1 MRAAIVLC
9 SVFLVAG
16 AQIALAQ
23 DPRTIVQTADQ
34 SLQQG
39 NMTVFGP
46 QLQLVIS
53 QQTGGT
59 GLYQPLTQ
67 LGPITNIA
75 IESVQ
80 QIPNGLIVQGRAFHQ
95 TGYADWTLEFSYLS
109 QKIEFGNFNVYQ
121 SGYVIPYAYQYTYQ
135 PSWGGRDG
143 WREREW
149 RERRERAFRN
159 EGQPYSQQRQNVRIV
174 PQIAAQPR
182 SLAPVVPPQQSATQ
196 PSAAGPQ
203 ADQNRKLI
211 DQLGFR
217 PSR

>member
-95 TGYADWTLEFSYLS
+95 TGYADWTLEFPTCPKKSSSGISTFIS
-109 QKIEFGNFNVYQ
+109 QAMSSPMPISIPTSPPGEDVMAGASVNGGNAENGHFAMKAKPTA
-121 SGYVIPYAYQYTYQ
+121 S
-135 PSWGGRDG
+135 
-143 WREREW
+143 
-149 RERRERAFRN
+149 
-159 EGQPYSQQRQNVRIV
+159 NVRMRGLSR
-174 PQIAAQPR
+174 R
-182 SLAPVVPPQQSATQ
+182 SPLSPGV
-196 PSAAGPQ
+196 
-203 ADQNRKLI
+203 
-211 DQLGFR
+211 
-217 PSR
+217 